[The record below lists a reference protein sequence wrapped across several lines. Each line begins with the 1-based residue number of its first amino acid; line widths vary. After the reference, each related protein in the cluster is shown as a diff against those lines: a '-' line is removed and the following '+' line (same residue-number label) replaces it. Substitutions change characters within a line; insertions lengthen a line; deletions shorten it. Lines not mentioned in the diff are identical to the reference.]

1 MNKVTEAEVQ
11 KALKEL
17 TKALE
22 VGMYGFDTP
31 YHKLINLLVKL
42 GIKNAQY
49 GQYGQL
55 TFGAALE
62 VESLATVLKQVKFP

>member
-49 GQYGQL
+49 GQL

-62 VESLATVLKQVKFP
+62 VESLATVLNLKQVKFP